1 MGWFVRLCWLWRWVL
16 IHGALLCCRDP
27 SWIPFPPPFRR
38 PLTRH
43 PSKRPGLSWLLPRTV
58 GHWSSLRSRVSCR
71 RKCLD
76 QPVYCAVLKLYS
88 NLILSLCEC
97 DTATRSYVEWSCPC
111 YYLSW
116 TCVCFCFIP
125 LSDIWFLKSSVSC
138 MHHLALVLLV
148 VITWRN
154 TQSLQQ
160 NSIGGSWGVT
170 IRLCCSCVECYD
182 VTSHSPWVK
191 LRSDIIPSSL
201 WIFLHPIQKYS
212 IGWILKQAT

>member
-1 MGWFVRLCWLWRWVL
+1 MWHCHSELCRVVL
-16 IHGALLCCRDP
+16 PLLLVE
-27 SWIPFPPPFRR
+27 IFRH
-38 PLTRH
+38 L
-43 PSKRPGLSWLLPRTV
+43 SKWLLNKIVPAR
-58 GHWSSLRSRVSCR
+58 
-71 RKCLD
+71 LD
-76 QPVYCAVLKLYS
+76 KSAL
-88 NLILSLCEC
+88 
-97 DTATRSYVEWSCPC
+97 T

>member
-1 MGWFVRLCWLWRWVL
+1 MFSFKNFLVVPVLARCFLVYSNLLLSVRLQFAFLARCPTVGIDTLIKMGWFVRLCWLWRWVL

-43 PSKRPGLSWLLPRTV
+43 LSKRPGLSWLLPRTV

-111 YYLSW
+111 CWWKYFDIL
-116 TCVCFCFIP
+116 V
-125 LSDIWFLKSSVSC
+125 SD
-138 MHHLALVLLV
+138 
-148 VITWRN
+148 R
-154 TQSLQQ
+154 
-160 NSIGGSWGVT
+160 
-170 IRLCCSCVECYD
+170 
-182 VTSHSPWVK
+182 
-191 LRSDIIPSSL
+191 
-201 WIFLHPIQKYS
+201 WIK
-212 IGWILKQAT
+212 